1 MGKGRG
7 WRGLM
12 RVRTAHVFF
21 CLTYYLSLRSNSL
34 IAVPVGRRGCLRGW
48 GFVTLVL
55 AGDLPAFFF
64 TELGMAKVEIVAVV
78 LTISDK
84 ASRGERED
92 KSGPA
97 VVGEIEKLGGKIAA
111 TEILSDDR
119 EIIASRL
126 RAYADRGDV
135 NLICTTG
142 GTGFA
147 PRDNTPEATRDVIE
161 KEAPGLAELMRL
173 RSLDSTPLAPL
184 SRAVCGI
191 RGQALIVNLPGSL
204 RGAVEN
210 FTAIRSSI
218 PHAVG
223 LLTDQSPKCAN

>member
-1 MGKGRG
+1 
-7 WRGLM
+7 
-12 RVRTAHVFF
+12 
-21 CLTYYLSLRSNSL
+21 
-34 IAVPVGRRGCLRGW
+34 
-48 GFVTLVL
+48 
-55 AGDLPAFFF
+55 
-64 TELGMAKVEIVAVV
+64 MARVEIVAVV
-78 LTISDK
+78 LTISDS

-97 VVGEIEKLGGKIAA
+97 VVAELEKLGSRIAA
-111 TEILSDDR
+111 TEIISDDR
-119 EIIASRL
+119 ELIAERL
-126 RAYADRGDV
+126 RQYADRGDV

-161 KEAPGLAELMRL
+161 REAPGLAELMRL
-173 RSLDSTPLAPL
+173 RSLESTPLAPL

-191 RGQALIVNLPGSL
+191 RKNTLIINLPGSL

-218 PHAVG
+218 PHAI
-223 LLTDQSPKCAN
+223 

>member
-1 MGKGRG
+1 
-7 WRGLM
+7 
-12 RVRTAHVFF
+12 
-21 CLTYYLSLRSNSL
+21 
-34 IAVPVGRRGCLRGW
+34 
-48 GFVTLVL
+48 
-55 AGDLPAFFF
+55 
-64 TELGMAKVEIVAVV
+64 MAKVEIVAVV

-97 VVGEIEKLGGKIAA
+97 VVNELEKLGARIAA
-111 TEILSDDR
+111 SEIVSDDR
-119 EIIASRL
+119 QLIVEKLKS
-126 RAYADRGDV
+126 YADREDV
-135 NLICTTG
+135 NLVFTTG

-147 PRDNTPEATRDVIE
+147 PRDNTPEATREVIE

-173 RSLDSTPLAPL
+173 RSLESTPLAPL

-191 RGQALIVNLPGSL
+191 RGTTLIVNLPGSV

-210 FTAIRSSI
+210 FTAIRSTL

-223 LLTDQSPKCAN
+223 LLTEQSRKCAT

>member
-1 MGKGRG
+1 
-7 WRGLM
+7 M
-12 RVRTAHVFF
+12 RVQVA
-21 CLTYYLSLRSNSL
+21 
-34 IAVPVGRRGCLRGW
+34 
-48 GFVTLVL
+48 
-55 AGDLPAFFF
+55 
-64 TELGMAKVEIVAVV
+64 AVV
-78 LTISDK
+78 LTISDS

-97 VVGEIEKLGGKIAA
+97 VVGELEKLGCRVVA

-119 EIIASRL
+119 QLIASRL
-126 RAYADRGDV
+126 KEYSDRDDV

-161 KEAPGLAELMRL
+161 REAPGLAELMRL

-191 RGQALIVNLPGSL
+191 RGRTLIVNLPGSR

-218 PHAVG
+218 PHAIG
-223 LLTDQSPKCAN
+223 LLTEQSQKCAS

>member
-1 MGKGRG
+1 
-7 WRGLM
+7 
-12 RVRTAHVFF
+12 
-21 CLTYYLSLRSNSL
+21 
-34 IAVPVGRRGCLRGW
+34 
-48 GFVTLVL
+48 
-55 AGDLPAFFF
+55 
-64 TELGMAKVEIVAVV
+64 MAKVEIIAVV

-92 KSGPA
+92 QSGPA
-97 VVGEIEKLGGKIAA
+97 VVAEIEKLGGAIAA

-119 EIIASRL
+119 ELIATRL
-126 RAYADRGDV
+126 AHYADAGTI

-147 PRDNTPEATRDVIE
+147 PRDNTPEATRDVID

-184 SRAVCGI
+184 SRAICGI
-191 RGQALIVNLPGSL
+191 RKQTLIVNLPGSR

-210 FTAIRSSI
+210 FTAIRSSL
-218 PHAVG
+218 PHAIG
-223 LLTDQSPKCAN
+223 LLSDQSPKCAN

>member
-1 MGKGRG
+1 
-7 WRGLM
+7 
-12 RVRTAHVFF
+12 
-21 CLTYYLSLRSNSL
+21 
-34 IAVPVGRRGCLRGW
+34 
-48 GFVTLVL
+48 
-55 AGDLPAFFF
+55 
-64 TELGMAKVEIVAVV
+64 MAKVEIVAVV

-97 VVGEIEKLGGKIAA
+97 VVAELEKLGAQIAA
-111 TEILSDDR
+111 TEIIADDR
-119 EIIASRL
+119 ELIATKL
-126 RAYADRGDV
+126 KGYADREDI
-135 NLICTTG
+135 NLIFTTG

-147 PRDNTPEATRDVIE
+147 PRDNTPEATREVIE

-191 RGQALIVNLPGSL
+191 RGTTLIVNLPGSV

-210 FTAIRSSI
+210 FTAIRSTL
-218 PHAVG
+218 PHAIG
-223 LLTDQSPKCAN
+223 LLTEQSRKCAN